1 MIATTPDAPLGETPR
16 GAPPRGHAPRGVTTA
31 GIAVFVAF
39 MAAGYAY
46 NVTFVQLGVTDLGR
60 RLVGLDDAQVA
71 GAMAMLAIVTAAVA
85 VAVGVWMGRVGVGR
99 DLVRKLRIATV
110 VVAGQTVLT
119 ALAPLVATE
128 GAFLAWV
135 LLTALALGVGVP
147 VTFSLAV
154 HLVPVRR
161 RGLAAAGVTAI
172 AYAFAPLGSGDW
184 TIEPL
189 ARLFTVGMLLGT
201 AALALLA
208 WRDLPLVR
216 AWSRQHQRPAFGIGR
231 YLRGP
236 AGEGH
241 AAPRVG
247 ADPRVGAARRTGAD
261 PRVQAV
267 ARARAD
273 ARGRLLS
280 VLALLFVVFFVDSLG
295 FLRLVDT
302 PFYVAETW
310 RSAAWGP
317 RVTIAVAHVV
327 AAFVGGTLYGALGER
342 ALLAWVLGA
351 FVLVHLGYQFDAQLG
366 LGDGR
371 ALGIPILYAV
381 AVSLYTVVTFAV
393 WADLSTPDT
402 IGLHA
407 ALGVAASAWTAT
419 FLATALALRWA
430 AAGVPF
436 ERHVALVNGV
446 ALPAFLVLLVVI
458 VWPRPRVEAAA

>member
-1 MIATTPDAPLGETPR
+1 VVATSVAPGDALGE
-16 GAPPRGHAPRGVTTA
+16 APRGSIAA

-71 GAMAMLAIVTAAVA
+71 GAMAMLAIVTAVVA
-85 VAVGVWMGRVGVGR
+85 VAVGVWMGRAGVGR

-119 ALAPLVATE
+119 VLAPLVASE
-128 GAFLAWV
+128 PAFHAWV

-147 VTFSLAV
+147 VTFSLTV

-189 ARLFTVGMLLGT
+189 ARTFTVGMLVGT

-208 WRDLPLVR
+208 WRDWPLVR
-216 AWSRQHQRPAFGIGR
+216 AWSRQHERPAFGVGR
-231 YLRGP
+231 YLRGSAP
-236 AGEGH
+236 MRGVGGEAH
-241 AAPRVG
+241 AAQ
-247 ADPRVGAARRTGAD
+247 
-261 PRVQAV
+261 RVQAA
-267 ARARAD
+267 ARV
-273 ARGRLLS
+273 RLVS

-310 RSAAWGP
+310 RAAEWGP
-317 RVTIAVAHVV
+317 RMTIAVAHVI

-342 ALLAWVLGA
+342 SLLAWVLGA
-351 FVLVHLGYQFDAQLG
+351 FVLVHLGYQLDAQLG
-366 LGDGR
+366 LGDGST
-371 ALGIPILYAV
+371 LGIPVLYAV

-446 ALPAFLVLLVVI
+446 ALPAFLMLLVVI
-458 VWPRPRVEAAA
+458 VWPRPRAEAAA

>member
-1 MIATTPDAPLGETPR
+1 E
-16 GAPPRGHAPRGVTTA
+16 
-31 GIAVFVAF
+31 
-39 MAAGYAY
+39 
-46 NVTFVQLGVTDLGR
+46 
-60 RLVGLDDAQVA
+60 
-71 GAMAMLAIVTAAVA
+71 
-85 VAVGVWMGRVGVGR
+85 
-99 DLVRKLRIATV
+99 
-110 VVAGQTVLT
+110 
-119 ALAPLVATE
+119 
-128 GAFLAWV
+128 
-135 LLTALALGVGVP
+135 
-147 VTFSLAV
+147 
-154 HLVPVRR
+154 
-161 RGLAAAGVTAI
+161 
-172 AYAFAPLGSGDW
+172 
-184 TIEPL
+184 
-189 ARLFTVGMLLGT
+189 
-201 AALALLA
+201 
-208 WRDLPLVR
+208 
-216 AWSRQHQRPAFGIGR
+216 RPAFGVGR
-231 YLRGP
+231 YLRGSAP
-236 AGEGH
+236 TRGSALTRGGAGEGQ
-241 AAPRVG
+241 
-247 ADPRVGAARRTGAD
+247 AD
-261 PRVQAV
+261 PRVQAA
-267 ARARAD
+267 ARR
-273 ARGRLLS
+273 RLLA

-317 RVTIAVAHVV
+317 RLAIAAAHVV
-327 AAFVGGTLYGALGER
+327 AAFVGGTLYAALGER
-342 ALLAWVLGA
+342 ALLVWVLAA

-458 VWPRPRVEAAA
+458 VWPRPRPEAAA

>member
-1 MIATTPDAPLGETPR
+1 MAATSDANPDAP
-16 GAPPRGHAPRGVTTA
+16 GAAPRGVTAA

-60 RLVGLDDAQVA
+60 RLVGLEETRVA
-71 GAMAMLAIVTAAVA
+71 GAMALLAVVTAAVA
-85 VAVGVWMGRVGVGR
+85 VAVGLWMGRAGVGR
-99 DLVRKLRIATV
+99 DLVRKLRIATA
-110 VVAGQTVLT
+110 VVAGQTLLT
-119 ALAPLVATE
+119 VVAPSVASE

-135 LLTALALGVGVP
+135 LCTAVALGVGVP

-154 HLVPVRR
+154 DLVPVRH

-189 ARLFTVGMLLGT
+189 ARTFAVGMLLGT
-201 AALALLA
+201 ATLAALA
-208 WRDLPLVR
+208 WRDTPLVR
-216 AWSRQHQRPAFGIGR
+216 AWARQHERPAFGVGR
-231 YLRGP
+231 YRRG
-236 AGEGH
+236 G
-241 AAPRVG
+241 
-247 ADPRVGAARRTGAD
+247 
-261 PRVQAV
+261 
-267 ARARAD
+267 AD

-310 RSAAWGP
+310 RSAEWGP
-317 RVTIAVAHVV
+317 RATIAAAHVV
-327 AAFVGGTLYGALGER
+327 AAFVGGTLYAALGER

-351 FVLVHLGYQFDAQLG
+351 FVLVHLGYQLDARLG
-366 LGDGR
+366 LGDGS

-419 FLATALALRWA
+419 FLSTALALRWA

-436 ERHVALVNGV
+436 ERHVALVNAV
-446 ALPAFLVLLVVI
+446 ALPAFLVLLVI
-458 VWPRPRVEAAA
+458 ILWPRPRKGAAA

>member
-1 MIATTPDAPLGETPR
+1 MIATSDAPLGAAPR
-16 GAPPRGHAPRGVTTA
+16 GATAA

-85 VAVGVWMGRVGVGR
+85 VAVGVWMGRAGVGR

-119 ALAPLVATE
+119 VLAPLVASE

-189 ARLFTVGMLLGT
+189 ARTFTGGMLLGT
-201 AALALLA
+201 TALALLA

-216 AWSRQHQRPAFGIGR
+216 AWSRQHERPPFGIGR
-231 YLRGP
+231 YLRGSALMRGP
-236 AGEGH
+236 ARGSERPGVH
-241 AAPRVG
+241 VFVHMRGAGCCPSSRCCSSCSSWTASGSCASSTRRSTSPRRG
-247 ADPRVGAARRTGAD
+247 ARRRG
-261 PRVQAV
+261 V
-267 ARARAD
+267 RA
-273 ARGRLLS
+273 
-280 VLALLFVVFFVDSLG
+280 
-295 FLRLVDT
+295 
-302 PFYVAETW
+302 
-310 RSAAWGP
+310 
-317 RVTIAVAHVV
+317 
-327 AAFVGGTLYGALGER
+327 
-342 ALLAWVLGA
+342 
-351 FVLVHLGYQFDAQLG
+351 
-366 LGDGR
+366 
-371 ALGIPILYAV
+371 
-381 AVSLYTVVTFAV
+381 
-393 WADLSTPDT
+393 
-402 IGLHA
+402 
-407 ALGVAASAWTAT
+407 
-419 FLATALALRWA
+419 
-430 AAGVPF
+430 
-436 ERHVALVNGV
+436 
-446 ALPAFLVLLVVI
+446 
-458 VWPRPRVEAAA
+458 

>member
-1 MIATTPDAPLGETPR
+1 VIATSAAPGDGLGEAPR
-16 GAPPRGHAPRGVTTA
+16 GATA
-31 GIAVFVAF
+31 AGMAVFVAF

-71 GAMAMLAIVTAAVA
+71 GAMAMLAVVTATVA
-85 VAVGVWMGRVGVGR
+85 VAVGVWMGRAGVGR
-99 DLVRKLRIATV
+99 DLVRKLRIATG

-119 ALAPLVATE
+119 VVAPLVASG

-154 HLVPVRR
+154 DLVPVRR

-189 ARLFTVGMLLGT
+189 ARTFTVGMLLGT

-208 WRDLPLVR
+208 YRDLPLVR
-216 AWSRQHQRPAFGIGR
+216 AWARQHERPAFGIGR
-231 YLRGP
+231 YLRGGDAHP
-236 AGEGH
+236 
-241 AAPRVG
+241 APRVSAG
-247 ADPRVGAARRTGAD
+247 PRIQAAARVRTH
-261 PRVQAV
+261 
-267 ARARAD
+267 ARR
-273 ARGRLLS
+273 RLLS

-310 RSAAWGP
+310 RSATWGP
-317 RVTIAVAHVV
+317 RVTIAVAHVI
-327 AAFVGGTLYGALGER
+327 AAFVGGTLYAALGER
-342 ALLAWVLGA
+342 SLLAWVLGA

-371 ALGIPILYAV
+371 ALGIPVLYAV

-393 WADLSTPDT
+393 WADLSTPDD

-458 VWPRPRVEAAA
+458 VWPRPRAEAAA

>member
-1 MIATTPDAPLGETPR
+1 MVATSIAPGDALGE
-16 GAPPRGHAPRGVTTA
+16 APRGSTAA

-71 GAMAMLAIVTAAVA
+71 GAMAMLAIVTAVVA
-85 VAVGVWMGRVGVGR
+85 VAVGVWMGRAGVGR

-119 ALAPLVATE
+119 VLAPLVATA
-128 GAFLAWV
+128 GAFHAWV
-135 LLTALALGVGVP
+135 VLTALALGVGVP
-147 VTFSLAV
+147 VTFSLTV

-189 ARLFTVGMLLGT
+189 ARTFTVGMLFGT
-201 AALALLA
+201 AALALLG
-208 WRDLPLVR
+208 WRDWPLVR
-216 AWSRQHQRPAFGIGR
+216 AWSRQHERPAFGVGR
-231 YLRGP
+231 YLRGS
-236 AGEGH
+236 AGAGH
-241 AAPRVG
+241 AAPRIG
-247 ADPRVGAARRTGAD
+247 ADPRRGADPRIGAD
-261 PRVQAV
+261 PRVQAA
-267 ARARAD
+267 ARV
-273 ARGRLLS
+273 RLVS

-310 RSAAWGP
+310 RAAEWGP
-317 RVTIAVAHVV
+317 RMTIAVTHVI

-342 ALLAWVLGA
+342 SLLAWVLGA
-351 FVLVHLGYQFDAQLG
+351 FVLVHLGYQLDAQLG
-366 LGDGR
+366 LGDGSG
-371 ALGIPILYAV
+371 LGIPMLYAV

-458 VWPRPRVEAAA
+458 VWPRPRAEAAA

>member
-1 MIATTPDAPLGETPR
+1 MVAISDAPGADQGEAPR
-16 GAPPRGHAPRGVTTA
+16 GATA
-31 GIAVFVAF
+31 VGILVFVAL

-85 VAVGVWMGRVGVGR
+85 VAVGVWMGRAGVGR
-99 DLVRKLRIATV
+99 DLVRMLRIATG
-110 VVAGQTVLT
+110 VVAGQTLLT
-119 ALAPLVATE
+119 MLAPLVASE

-189 ARLFTVGMLLGT
+189 ARTFTVGMLPGT
-201 AALALLA
+201 AALAALA
-208 WRDLPLVR
+208 WRDWPLVR
-216 AWSRQHQRPAFGIGR
+216 AWSRQHERPAFGIGR
-231 YLRGP
+231 YLRGS
-236 AGEGH
+236 A
-241 AAPRVG
+241 RVH
-247 ADPRVGAARRTGAD
+247 
-261 PRVQAV
+261 
-267 ARARAD
+267 AD
-273 ARGRLLS
+273 ARGRLLA
-280 VLALLFVVFFVDSLG
+280 VLVLLFVVFFVDSLG

-310 RSAAWGP
+310 RSASWGP
-317 RVTIAVAHVV
+317 RVAIAVAHVV

-458 VWPRPRVEAAA
+458 VWPRPRAEAPA

>member
-1 MIATTPDAPLGETPR
+1 MVATSVAPENALG
-16 GAPPRGHAPRGVTTA
+16 AAPRGSTAA

-71 GAMAMLAIVTAAVA
+71 GAMAMLAIVTAVVA
-85 VAVGVWMGRVGVGR
+85 VAVGVWMGRAGVGR

-119 ALAPLVATE
+119 VLAPLVGSE
-128 GAFLAWV
+128 PAFHAWV

-147 VTFSLAV
+147 VTFSLTV

-189 ARLFTVGMLLGT
+189 ARTFTVGMLLGT

-208 WRDLPLVR
+208 WRDWPLVR
-216 AWSRQHQRPAFGIGR
+216 AWSRQHERTAFGVGR
-231 YLRGP
+231 YLRGTG
-236 AGEGH
+236 GEAH
-241 AAPRVG
+241 AAPGVQ
-247 ADPRVGAARRTGAD
+247 AAAR
-261 PRVQAV
+261 V
-267 ARARAD
+267 
-273 ARGRLLS
+273 RLVS

-310 RSAAWGP
+310 RAAEWGP
-317 RVTIAVAHVV
+317 RVTIAVAHVI
-327 AAFVGGTLYGALGER
+327 AAFVGGTLYAALGER
-342 ALLAWVLGA
+342 SLLAWVLGA
-351 FVLVHLGYQFDAQLG
+351 FVLVHLGYQLDAQLG
-366 LGDGR
+366 LGDGST
-371 ALGIPILYAV
+371 LGIPVLYAV

-458 VWPRPRVEAAA
+458 VWPRPRAEAAA

>member
-1 MIATTPDAPLGETPR
+1 VA
-16 GAPPRGHAPRGVTTA
+16 A

-39 MAAGYAY
+39 MSAGYAY

-60 RLVGLDDAQVA
+60 RLVGLGDAQVA
-71 GAMAMLAIVTAAVA
+71 GAMALLAVVTAAVA

-119 ALAPLVATE
+119 VAAPLVASE
-128 GAFLAWV
+128 AGFLAWV

-147 VTFSLAV
+147 VTFGLTV
-154 HLVPVRR
+154 HLVPVQH

-189 ARLFTVGMLLGT
+189 ARTFTVGMLFGT
-201 AALALLA
+201 ALLAMLA
-208 WRDLPLVR
+208 WRDVPLVR
-216 AWSRQHQRPAFGIGR
+216 AWSRQHERAAFGIGR
-231 YLRGP
+231 YLRGG
-236 AGEGH
+236 AGEGP
-241 AAPRVG
+241 ASPRVR
-247 ADPRVGAARRTGAD
+247 AAARR
-261 PRVQAV
+261 
-267 ARARAD
+267 
-273 ARGRLLS
+273 RLVS
-280 VLALLFVVFFVDSLG
+280 VLVLLFVVFFVDSLG

-310 RSAAWGP
+310 RAAEWGP
-317 RVTIAVAHVV
+317 RLTIAVAHVV
-327 AAFVGGTLYGALGER
+327 AAVVGGVLYGALGER

-351 FVLVHLGYQFDAQLG
+351 FVLVHLGYQIDAQLG

-371 ALGIPILYAV
+371 GLGIPVLYAV

-430 AAGVPF
+430 DAGVPF

-446 ALPAFLVLLVVI
+446 ALPAFVLLLLVI
-458 VWPRPRVEAAA
+458 VWPRPRPEAAA

>member
-1 MIATTPDAPLGETPR
+1 MIATSDAPGDGLGEAPR
-16 GAPPRGHAPRGVTTA
+16 GATA
-31 GIAVFVAF
+31 AGLAVFVAF

-71 GAMAMLAIVTAAVA
+71 GAMALLAIVTAVVA
-85 VAVGVWMGRVGVGR
+85 IAVGVWMGRTGVGR

-119 ALAPLVATE
+119 VLAPLVASE

-147 VTFSLAV
+147 VTFSLTV

-189 ARLFTVGMLLGT
+189 ARTFTVGMVLGT

-216 AWSRQHQRPAFGIGR
+216 AWSRQHERPAFGIGR
-231 YLRGP
+231 YLRGG
-236 AGEGH
+236 AG
-241 AAPRVG
+241 
-247 ADPRVGAARRTGAD
+247 
-261 PRVQAV
+261 
-267 ARARAD
+267 D

-310 RSAAWGP
+310 RAAEWGP
-317 RVTIAVAHVV
+317 RLTIAAAHVV

-351 FVLVHLGYQFDAQLG
+351 FVLVHLGYQLDAQLG
-366 LGDGR
+366 LGDGS

-458 VWPRPRVEAAA
+458 VWPRPRAEVAA

>member
-1 MIATTPDAPLGETPR
+1 VIATSAAPGDGLGEAPR
-16 GAPPRGHAPRGVTTA
+16 GATAA

-85 VAVGVWMGRVGVGR
+85 VAVGVWMGRAGVGR
-99 DLVRKLRIATV
+99 DLVRKLRIATG

-119 ALAPLVATE
+119 VIAPLVASE

-154 HLVPVRR
+154 DLVPVRR

-189 ARLFTVGMLLGT
+189 ARTFTVGMLLGT

-216 AWSRQHQRPAFGIGR
+216 AWARQHERPAFGIGR
-231 YLRGP
+231 YLRG
-236 AGEGH
+236 GEGH
-241 AAPRVG
+241 LAPRVSARRRASPG
-247 ADPRVGAARRTGAD
+247 PRVRADPRIQAS
-261 PRVQAV
+261 PR
-267 ARARAD
+267 ARARAH

-310 RSAAWGP
+310 RSATWGP

-371 ALGIPILYAV
+371 ALGIPVLYAV

-393 WADLSTPDT
+393 WADLSTPDD

-458 VWPRPRVEAAA
+458 VWPRPRAEAAA

>member
-1 MIATTPDAPLGETPR
+1 MIATSAAPGDGLGEAPR
-16 GAPPRGHAPRGVTTA
+16 GATA
-31 GIAVFVAF
+31 AGMAVFVAF

-71 GAMAMLAIVTAAVA
+71 GAMAMLAVVTATVA
-85 VAVGVWMGRVGVGR
+85 VAVGVWMGRAGVGR
-99 DLVRKLRIATV
+99 DLVRKLRIATG

-119 ALAPLVATE
+119 VVAPLVASG

-154 HLVPVRR
+154 DLVPVRR

-189 ARLFTVGMLLGT
+189 ARTFTVGMLLGT

-208 WRDLPLVR
+208 YRDLPLVR
-216 AWSRQHQRPAFGIGR
+216 AWARQHERPAFGIGR
-231 YLRGP
+231 YLRGGDARP
-236 AGEGH
+236 
-241 AAPRVG
+241 APRVSAG
-247 ADPRVGAARRTGAD
+247 PRIQAAARVRTH
-261 PRVQAV
+261 
-267 ARARAD
+267 ARR
-273 ARGRLLS
+273 RLLS

-310 RSAAWGP
+310 RSATWGP
-317 RVTIAVAHVV
+317 RVTIAVAHVI
-327 AAFVGGTLYGALGER
+327 AAFVGGTLYAALGER
-342 ALLAWVLGA
+342 SLLAWVLGA

-371 ALGIPILYAV
+371 ALGIPVLYAV

-393 WADLSTPDT
+393 WADLSTPDD

-458 VWPRPRVEAAA
+458 VWPRPRAEAAA

>member
-1 MIATTPDAPLGETPR
+1 MIATSAAPGDGLGEAPR
-16 GAPPRGHAPRGVTTA
+16 GATA
-31 GIAVFVAF
+31 AGMAVFVAF

-71 GAMAMLAIVTAAVA
+71 GAMAMLAVVTATVA
-85 VAVGVWMGRVGVGR
+85 VAVGVWMGRAGVGR
-99 DLVRKLRIATV
+99 DLVRKLRIATG

-119 ALAPLVATE
+119 VVAPLVASG

-154 HLVPVRR
+154 DLVPVRR

-189 ARLFTVGMLLGT
+189 ARTFTVGMLLGT

-208 WRDLPLVR
+208 YRDLPLVR
-216 AWSRQHQRPAFGIGR
+216 AWARQHERPAFGIGR
-231 YLRGP
+231 YLRGGDAHP
-236 AGEGH
+236 
-241 AAPRVG
+241 APRVSAG
-247 ADPRVGAARRTGAD
+247 PRIQAAARVRTH
-261 PRVQAV
+261 
-267 ARARAD
+267 ARR
-273 ARGRLLS
+273 RLLS
-280 VLALLFVVFFVDSLG
+280 VLALLFIVFFVDSLG

-310 RSAAWGP
+310 RSATWGP
-317 RVTIAVAHVV
+317 RVTIAVAHVI

-342 ALLAWVLGA
+342 PLLAWVLGA

-371 ALGIPILYAV
+371 ALGIPVLYAV

-393 WADLSTPDT
+393 WADLSTPDD

-458 VWPRPRVEAAA
+458 VWPRPRAEAAA

>member
-1 MIATTPDAPLGETPR
+1 MPDAYPGVVVTTSA
-16 GAPPRGHAPRGVTTA
+16 APGDAPRGTVAA

-39 MAAGYAY
+39 MSAGYAY

-60 RLVGLDDAQVA
+60 RLVGLGDAQVA
-71 GAMAMLAIVTAAVA
+71 GAMALLAVVTAAVA
-85 VAVGVWMGRVGVGR
+85 VVVGVWMGRAGIGR

-119 ALAPLVATE
+119 VAAPLVASE

-147 VTFSLAV
+147 VTFALTV
-154 HLVPVRR
+154 HLVPVRH
-161 RGLAAAGVTAI
+161 RGLAAAAVTAV

-189 ARLFTVGMLLGT
+189 ARTFTVGMLFGT
-201 AALALLA
+201 VVLAVLA
-208 WRDLPLVR
+208 WRDVPLVR
-216 AWSRQHQRPAFGIGR
+216 AWSRQHERAAFGIGR
-231 YLRGP
+231 YLRGGG
-236 AGEGH
+236 GEGH
-241 AAPRVG
+241 ATPRVR
-247 ADPRVGAARRTGAD
+247 AAARR
-261 PRVQAV
+261 
-267 ARARAD
+267 
-273 ARGRLLS
+273 RLVS
-280 VLALLFVVFFVDSLG
+280 VLVLLFVVFFVDSLG

-310 RSAAWGP
+310 RSAELGP
-317 RVTIAVAHVV
+317 RLTIAVAHVV
-327 AAFVGGTLYGALGER
+327 AAVVGGVLYGALGER

-351 FVLVHLGYQFDAQLG
+351 FVLVHLGYQIDAQLG

-371 ALGIPILYAV
+371 GLGIPVLYAV

-419 FLATALALRWA
+419 FLATALALRLA
-430 AAGVPF
+430 DAGVPF

-446 ALPAFLVLLVVI
+446 ALPAFVLLLLVI
-458 VWPRPRVEAAA
+458 VWPRPRPEAAA